1 MVSWVARDN
10 WHSSVSEKQRNGI
23 STPADP
29 FLIDLEQKNNEDS
42 RSEAWATLLGASSA
56 HGLAA
61 KSFTA
66 FDPWARTTDSQ
77 SGSHDG
83 RLDVSCSGPGFRELE
98 SCDASSDSL
107 FNSVSK
113 SDGGSSNAVDQLGEY
128 DRDRRAAIDFVLELA
143 GPSST
148 PPLNV
153 VAGPSDSAVV
163 AICDLPLP
171 AFTTDRCVTM
181 FLRVGKRSRCS
192 CPLHILP
199 LNQWP

>member
-10 WHSSVSEKQRNGI
+10 WHPTLCVKERNSSGM
-23 STPADP
+23 PADP
-29 FLIDLEQKNNEDS
+29 FLIDLERKNNEES

-56 HGLAA
+56 HGIAA
-61 KSFTA
+61 KSFNA
-66 FDPWARTTDSQ
+66 FDPWARTSDSQ
-77 SGSHDG
+77 RGNHDG
-83 RLDVSCSGPGFRELE
+83 RLDVSRSGPGSRELE

-107 FNSVSK
+107 FTSASK

-153 VAGPSDSAVV
+153 VACPSDSAVV
-163 AICDLPLP
+163 AVCDLPLP
-171 AFTTDRCVTM
+171 AFTTDRWLTM
-181 FLRVGKRSRCS
+181 VARVGFGKCTGSSAYRS
-192 CPLHILP
+192 
-199 LNQWP
+199 